1 MGCPG
6 HSHCTKWSKRQLEV
20 HLWAWCN
27 RALSHKDLFST
38 PSTHLTACWSHGGN
52 DTIHRGWSSHTFLA
66 WFPPHTT
73 NPSIMSASANIFQDH
88 RRVGGRG
95 RGVSGLWLTTNTFP
109 SDVLWAQRGVS
120 IPEAQGGGVSH
131 QTVVAG
137 PRASPWAVA
146 PSFWGGKCWTNL
158 TSMNHSCSS

>member
-6 HSHCTKWSKRQLEV
+6 HSCCTKWSKRQLEV

-52 DTIHRGWSSHTFLA
+52 DTIHRGWSGHTFLA

-88 RRVGGRG
+88 RRVGEGGGGGCQWSVTDNQHVLIR
-95 RGVSGLWLTTNTFP
+95 RAVSSERRSFHPWSTG
-109 SDVLWAQRGVS
+109 
-120 IPEAQGGGVSH
+120 GGGVGVSSDCC
-131 QTVVAG
+131 G
-137 PRASPWAVA
+137 RAKSLPLGRGALLL
-146 PSFWGGKCWTNL
+146 GG
-158 TSMNHSCSS
+158 